1 MPDTYMKKFYFP
13 SLAAAL
19 AFVGFASSQSALADA
34 IEASTADSPKWFR
47 VYTPNR
53 SNLTFTSN
61 GVGNKFNGTSDATKP
76 YGKNML
82 WRFEAN
88 DDGTY
93 TIINMDGTY
102 VSPDQ
107 FEAYGSNNAFVGVSE
122 KPEKG
127 WTVTAISGK
136 TDLYTIANGTTQL
149 HQGEA
154 GSNYYIIN
162 YGGGSN
168 VSDVGCQF
176 TFEAID
182 ASTLTTA
189 ATLKSV
195 DVNPGE
201 QTLAP
206 GNKDQ
211 VLLQL
216 TTHVNGYV
224 GDVKAKSIVI
234 GITGK
239 GATTGNFKN
248 IKIYQS
254 ADKNFVSAKRN
265 ATLVGQTDKFTGK
278 ATDTIAFNSDFVLPS
293 GEAYFY
299 VTADLKDDASVGDTI
314 NASMK
319 AFYFNEKKLSVSKD
333 PTGQAYIYSSSSKPF
348 QPYDGD
354 SHYWRIPAMVVLHN
368 QTGANASK
376 NGRIVTMADMRFT
389 HNGDLPNHIDVYERH
404 SDDQGKTWSEM
415 KLVAGSEA
423 DHAIATAGAHGFGD
437 AALVETAKGKLIAIM
452 ASGAGYFASTPTSS
466 IVPVII
472 TSEDGGETWTSP
484 QSLYDVLYNSTYSQG
499 AVQGSFAGSG
509 RGIVLKRQKD
519 EKLNGRIMF
528 AMSHRFTTG
537 SIQEYIIYSDD
548 EGQTWHM
555 SPNSAYSGGDESK
568 LVELAD
574 GTVMISVRQSGN
586 RGFNTSTDGGITW
599 GAQTTNSG
607 ISGNACNADVLYY
620 SNHILVHSYIN
631 NASRQNLTVCVS
643 LDNGKTWTSKR
654 VICAPS
660 SCYSTMDI
668 TSDNE
673 IAILYEDAACSDGY
687 VINFAKFPITW
698 LVSGNLSQKALE
710 TSIKSANTIME
721 AGGYT
726 YVSTG
731 KAGQYPQ
738 AELDKLAALIPTAD
752 QMATMT
758 DEECDARSEAIN
770 ALIEEI
776 RSTRLTVDGYAN
788 TSTFTISSYEL
799 VNGSNICI
807 DHTAQAVAKADT
819 DNPLWVI
826 VPATNA
832 QQVYI
837 KASDSETYLHRTDN
851 TLDVQTTPA
860 PWVLEKDASADY
872 YYLLPKHTRETYVVV
887 NVGTGAFNFWS
898 NTKGNDTWST
908 KFVLTRVGD
917 IVDGISP
924 VSVAKQQSETFYDL
938 SGRKVSRPTKG
949 IYVTNTGRKVM
960 R

>member
-1 MPDTYMKKFYFP
+1 MKRFYFP

-19 AFVGFASSQSALADA
+19 AFVGLAGAQSAMADA

-53 SNLTFTSN
+53 SSLTFTSD
-61 GVGNKFNGTSDATKP
+61 GVGNKFKGTANASKP
-76 YGKNML
+76 YGKSML
-82 WRFEAN
+82 WRFEQNA
-88 DDGTY
+88 DGTY
-93 TIINMDGTY
+93 TIVNMDGTY
-102 VSPDQ
+102 VSTEQ
-107 FEAYGSNNAFVGVSE
+107 LEAYGSNKAFVGVGE

-127 WTVTAISGK
+127 WTVTAISGQ
-136 TDLYTIANGTTQL
+136 TDLYTITNGTTQL

-162 YGGGSN
+162 YGGGTN

-195 DVNPGE
+195 EVNPGE

-211 VLLQL
+211 VLLQF
-216 TTHVNGYV
+216 TTNVSGYV
-224 GDVKAKSIVI
+224 GDVAPKSIVI
-234 GITGK
+234 GVAGK
-239 GATTGNFKN
+239 GATTGNFEN
-248 IKIYQS
+248 VKIYQS
-254 ADKNFVSAKRN
+254 KDKNFVSAIRN

-278 ATDTIAFNSDFVLPS
+278 ATDTIPFNPDVVIPS
-293 GEAYFY
+293 GETYFY
-299 VTADLKDDASVGDTI
+299 VTADLKADASVGDTI
-314 NASMK
+314 NTTFRAV
-319 AFYFNEKKLSVSKD
+319 YYNDNKKLSVSKD
-333 PTGQAYIYSSSSKPF
+333 PAGIAYIYSTSSKPF

-368 QTGANASK
+368 QTGDNASK

-404 SDDQGKTWSEM
+404 SDDQGKTWSAL

-423 DHAIATAGAHGFGD
+423 DHAIATGGAHGFGD

-452 ASGAGYFASTPTSS
+452 ASGAGYFASTPTNS
-466 IVPVII
+466 IVPAII

-484 QSLYDVLYNSTYSQG
+484 QSLYDVLYKSTYSQG
-499 AVQGSFAGSG
+499 EVQGSFAGSG
-509 RGIVLKRQKD
+509 RGIVLQRQKD

-548 EGQTWHM
+548 EGLTWHM

-586 RGFNTSTDGGITW
+586 RGFNTSTDGGMTW
-599 GAQTTNSG
+599 GAQTTNSA

-620 SNHILVHSYIN
+620 NKHILVHSYIN

-673 IAILYEDAACSDGY
+673 IAILYEDASCSDGY
-687 VINFAKFPITW
+687 VMNFAKFPITW
-698 LVSGNLSQKALE
+698 LVSGNLSQKALQ
-710 TSIKSANTIME
+710 TSITAANTLIA

-731 KAGQYPQ
+731 KAGQYAQ
-738 AELDKLAALIPTAD
+738 ASLDKLAELIPSAEE
-752 QMATMT
+752 MATMT
-758 DEECDARSEAIN
+758 DDECDERSEAIN
-770 ALIEEI
+770 ALIEST
-776 RSTRLTVDGYAN
+776 RPTRLTVDGYAN
-788 TSTFTISSYEL
+788 TSTYTISSYEN
-799 VNGSNICI
+799 VNGAPICI
-807 DHTAQAVAKADT
+807 DHSAKAVAKAD
-819 DNPLWVI
+819 NSPLWVM
-826 VPATNA
+826 VPASNA
-832 QQVYI
+832 TQVYI
-837 KASDSETYLHRTDN
+837 KAANSETYLHRTDN
-851 TLDVQTTPA
+851 TLDVQSSPA
-860 PWVLEKDASADY
+860 PWLLQKDETADY

-908 KFVLTRVGD
+908 KFVLTRIGD
-917 IVDGISP
+917 IVDGIAP
-924 VSVAKQQSETFYDL
+924 VAIGKQEAETFYDL
-938 SGRKVSRPTKG
+938 SGRKVNQPAKG
-949 IYVTNTGRKVM
+949 IYVTSKGRKVM
-960 R
+960 L

>member
-1 MPDTYMKKFYFP
+1 MKHFYFP
-13 SLAAAL
+13 TLAAAL
-19 AFVGFASSQSALADA
+19 AFVGMATAQHAMADE
-34 IEASTADSPKWFR
+34 IEASTADSAKWFR

-61 GVGNKFNGTSDATKP
+61 GVGNKFSGSSDATKP

-82 WRFEAN
+82 WRFEDN
-88 DDGTY
+88 GDGTY
-93 TIINMDGTY
+93 TIVNMDGTY
-102 VSPDQ
+102 VSPDEL
-107 FEAYGSNNAFVGVSE
+107 EAYGSNNAFVGVAT

-127 WTVTAISGK
+127 WTVTAISGQ
-136 TDLYTIANGTTQL
+136 TDLYTITNGTTQL
-149 HQGEA
+149 HQGAA

-162 YGGGSN
+162 YGDGTN
-168 VSDVGCQF
+168 VTDEGCQF

-182 ASTLTTA
+182 SSTLTTA

-211 VLLQL
+211 VLLQF
-216 TTHVNGYV
+216 TTHVSGYV
-224 GDVKAKSIVI
+224 GDVTAKQVVI
-234 GITGK
+234 GINGK
-239 GATTGNFKN
+239 GATTGNFEN

-254 ADKNFVSAKRN
+254 TDKNFVSAKRN
-265 ATLVGQTDKFTGK
+265 ATLVGQLDKFSGK
-278 ATDTIAFNSDFVLPS
+278 TNDTIAFRSDFILPP

-299 VTADLKDDASVGDTI
+299 VTADLKEDASVGDTI
-314 NASMK
+314 NTAMK
-319 AFYFNEKKLSVSKD
+319 TFFFNEKKLSVSKD

-348 QPYDGD
+348 QPYEGD

-368 QTGANASK
+368 QTGENAAK

-404 SDDQGKTWSEM
+404 SDDQGKTWSNLQ
-415 KLVAGSEA
+415 LVAGSEA
-423 DHAIATAGAHGFGD
+423 DHTVATAGAHGFGD

-452 ASGAGYFASTPTSS
+452 ASGAGYFASTPSAS

-484 QSLYDVLYNSTYSQG
+484 QSLYDVLYKSTYSQG
-499 AVQGSFAGSG
+499 QVQGSFAGSG
-509 RGIVLKRQKD
+509 RGIVLQRQKD

-537 SIQEYIIYSDD
+537 SIEEYIIYSDD
-548 EGQTWHM
+548 EGQTWQM
-555 SPNSAYSGGDESK
+555 SPNSAYTGGDESK

-586 RGFNTSTDGGITW
+586 RGFNTSTDGGMTW
-599 GAQTTNSG
+599 GAQTTNSN

-620 SNHILVHSYIN
+620 NKHILVHSYIN
-631 NASRQNLTVCVS
+631 NSSRQNLTVCVS
-643 LDNGKTWTSKR
+643 IDNGKTWTSKR

-673 IAILYEDAACSDGY
+673 IAILYEDGACSDGY

-698 LVSGNLSQKALE
+698 LVSGNLSQKALQ
-710 TSIKSANTIME
+710 TAVKSANTLIS

-731 KAGQYPQ
+731 KAGQYRQ
-738 AELDKLAALIPTAD
+738 KSLDELAALIPTTE
-752 QMATMT
+752 QMAAMT
-758 DEECDARSEAIN
+758 DEECDNRCDAIN
-770 ALIEEI
+770 ALIEATQA
-776 RSTRLTVDGYAN
+776 TRLTMDGYAN
-788 TSTFTISSYEL
+788 TSTYTISSFEE
-799 VNGSNICI
+799 VNGANIYI
-807 DHTAQAVAKADT
+807 DHTATAVASADT
-819 DNPLWVI
+819 DTLLWVL
-826 VPATNA
+826 VPAANA
-832 QQVYI
+832 SQVYI
-837 KASDSETYLHRTDN
+837 KASNADTYLHRTNN
-851 TLDVQTTPA
+851 TLDVQTSPA
-860 PWVLEKDASADY
+860 AWAIEKDATEDY

-887 NVGTGAFNFWS
+887 NVGTGVFNFWS

-908 KFVLTRVGD
+908 KFVINRVGD
-917 IVDGISP
+917 IIEGITP
-924 VSVAKQQSETFYDL
+924 VQTVNQKTETYYDL
-938 SGRKVSRPTKG
+938 AGRRVLHPTKG
-949 IYVTNTGRKVM
+949 IYVTGSGRKVM
-960 R
+960 F

>member
-1 MPDTYMKKFYFP
+1 MKKFYFH

-19 AFVGFASSQSALADA
+19 AFVGLASAQTALADA

-53 SNLTFTSN
+53 SNLTFTSD
-61 GVGNKFNGTSDATKP
+61 GVGNKFKGTADATKP

-82 WRFEAN
+82 WRFEENA
-88 DDGTY
+88 DGSY
-93 TIINMDGTY
+93 TIVNMDGTY
-102 VSPDQ
+102 VSVDQ
-107 FEAYGSNNAFVGVSE
+107 LEAYGSNNAFVGVAE

-127 WTVTAISGK
+127 WTVTAISGQ
-136 TDLYTIANGTTQL
+136 TDLYTITNGTTQL

-154 GSNYYIIN
+154 GSNYYVIN

-168 VSDVGCQF
+168 VTDAGCQF

-189 ATLKSV
+189 AKLKSV

-211 VLLQL
+211 VLLQF
-216 TTHVNGYV
+216 TTNVSGYV
-224 GDVKAKSIVI
+224 GDVEAKSIVI
-234 GITGK
+234 AVTGK
-239 GATTGNFKN
+239 GATTGNFENVKV
-248 IKIYQS
+248 YQS
-254 ADKNFVSAKRN
+254 KDKNFVSAIRN
-265 ATLVGQTDKFTGK
+265 ATLVGQTDKFSGK
-278 ATDTIAFNSDFVLPS
+278 TTDTIALNPGLVLPF
-293 GEAYFY
+293 GETYFY
-299 VTADLKDDASVGDTI
+299 VTADIKPDAHVGDTI
-314 NASMK
+314 NA
-319 AFYFNEKKLSVSKD
+319 AFRSVYYNDNKKFAASKD
-333 PTGQAYIYSSSSKPF
+333 PTGQAYIYSSTSKPF
-348 QPYDGD
+348 QPYDGN

-368 QTGANASK
+368 QTGENASK

-404 SDDQGKTWSEM
+404 SDDQGKTWSDM
-415 KLVAGSEA
+415 QLVAGSEA
-423 DHAIATAGAHGFGD
+423 DHAVATAGAHGFGD

-484 QSLYDVLYNSTYSQG
+484 RSLYDELYKSTYSQG
-499 AVQGSFAGSG
+499 QVQGSFAGSG

-528 AMSHRFTTG
+528 AMSHRFTSG
-537 SIQEYIIYSDD
+537 GIQEYIIYSDD
-548 EGQTWHM
+548 EGQTWQM

-586 RGFNTSTDGGITW
+586 RGFNTSKDGGITW

-620 SNHILVHSYIN
+620 NNHILVHSYIN
-631 NASRQNLTVCVS
+631 NSARQNLTVCVS

-654 VICAPS
+654 VVCAPS

-673 IAILYEDAACSDGY
+673 IAILYEDASCSDGY

-698 LVSGNLSQKALE
+698 LVSGNLSQKALQSSI
-710 TSIKSANTIME
+710 TSAKTYIA

-726 YVSTG
+726 YVSLG
-731 KAGQYPQ
+731 KAGQYSQ
-738 AELDKLAALIPTAD
+738 ALLNQLTDLIPSAEE
-752 QMATMT
+752 MAAMT
-758 DEECDARSEAIN
+758 DDECDARSEAID
-770 ALIEEI
+770 ALVDTI
-776 RSTRLTVDGYAN
+776 RTTRLTVDGYAN
-788 TSTFTISSYEL
+788 TSTYTISSYEN
-799 VNGSNICI
+799 VNGAPICI
-807 DHTAQAVAKADT
+807 DHSAKAVAKSDDA
-819 DNPLWVI
+819 PLWVM

-832 QQVYI
+832 SQVYI
-837 KASDSETYLHRTDN
+837 KAADSETYLHRTDN
-851 TLDVQTTPA
+851 TLDVQSTPA
-860 PWVLEKDASADY
+860 AWQLQKDEKADY

-887 NVGTGAFNFWS
+887 NVGTGDFNFWS

-917 IVDGISP
+917 IVEAISP
-924 VSVAKQQSETFYDL
+924 VSVAKQQAETFYDL
-938 SGRKVSRPTKG
+938 SGRKVARPTKG
-949 IYVTNTGRKVM
+949 IYVTNTGRKVLF
-960 R
+960 